1 MIDKKGEAMS
11 LPSEFVIENAIR
23 SIGDIIIYRAEHPIH
38 GTVSVYQ
45 LDENLPSDLVEQA
58 KKRLYQSGL
67 RMRDMSLLNL
77 RFVTNALEVSQ
88 NPNEPYVVTKY
99 AKYDLEEL
107 INNGVT
113 LKPKRVFLIVSQVL
127 EAIVNL
133 ATHGRLI
140 DRVHA
145 RQIKLSQLH
154 TGNVNFSVI
163 EEMEENTGA
172 VRVSVDSVT
181 GELTNADKNIV
192 SSADPTRTVPITQKS
207 DETQALKDKAN
218 AHVERA
224 DTDATSTLNKNV
236 PVEDARKG
244 LRTAQR
250 NVYILGNLAFQLLF
264 GRKYLSSDKLSVS
277 NIRELGRRWRKVLE
291 RALSEDAAGRYDTYE
306 KMLSDIRKAS
316 NRNKRLTIAS
326 VPFLIVLT
334 VITGYFSYERYRE
347 HKIMT
352 SEAGQAIKNFLEIV
366 NETQDEFPE
375 LAKPEVEPNK
385 PDEQTILRSFD
396 NIKSVD
402 ED

>member
-1 MIDKKGEAMS
+1 MS
-11 LPSEFVIENAIR
+11 LPSEYVIENAIG

-45 LDENLPSDLVEQA
+45 LDDNLPAGFVEEA

-77 RFVTNALEVSQ
+77 RFVTKTLEVSQ

-113 LKPKRVFLIVSQVL
+113 LKPKRVFLILSQVL

-133 ATHGRLI
+133 AANGRLI
-140 DRVHA
+140 DRVNA

-154 TGNVNFSVI
+154 TGNISFSVI
-163 EEMEENTGA
+163 EEIEEGVGA
-172 VRVSVDSVT
+172 GRVSVHSVAD
-181 GELTNADKNIV
+181 EPTNADKNAV
-192 SSADPTRTVPITQKS
+192 SSAEPTRTVPITQKA
-207 DETQALKDKAN
+207 DEVQAHKEKAH
-218 AHVERA
+218 AESP
-224 DTDATSTLNKNV
+224 DPDATSTLDKNA
-236 PVEDARKG
+236 PEEDVRNE

-250 NVYILGNLAFQLLF
+250 NIYILGNIAFQLLF
-264 GRKYLSSDKLSVS
+264 GRKYLSSDKLSVA

-291 RALSEDAAGRYDTYE
+291 GALSGDAAGRYDTYE

-316 NRNKRLTIAS
+316 NRNKRVAIAS
-326 VPFLIVLT
+326 IPFLIALA
-334 VITGYFSYERYRE
+334 VIAGYFSYERYRE

-352 SEAGQAIKNFLEIV
+352 SEAGQAIKNFLDIV

-375 LAKPEVEPNK
+375 LTKPQAEPNK
-385 PDEQTILRSFD
+385 PDKNTILSPFD
-396 NIKSVD
+396 NIKSID

>member
-1 MIDKKGEAMS
+1 MS
-11 LPSEFVIENAIR
+11 LPSEFVIENAIG
-23 SIGDIIIYRAEHPIH
+23 SLGDIIVYRAEHPIH

-45 LDENLPSDLVEQA
+45 LDDNLPPDLVEEG

-77 RFVTNALEVSQ
+77 RFITKALEVSQ

-107 INNGVT
+107 INNGVI
-113 LKPKRVFLIVSQVL
+113 LKPKRVFLILTQVL

-133 ATHGRLI
+133 AAHGWLI

-154 TGNVNFSVI
+154 TGDISFSVI
-163 EEMEENTGA
+163 EEMEENAGV
-172 VRVSVDSVT
+172 VRVSAGLVT
-181 GELTNADKNIV
+181 GEPTNADIK
-192 SSADPTRTVPITQKS
+192 SMFLADPTRTVPVTKKD
-207 DETQALKDKAN
+207 DETQTLPNKTN
-218 AHVERA
+218 AHAEHP
-224 DTDATSTLNKNV
+224 DTKATSTLNKNIAE
-236 PVEDARKG
+236 EDVRKES
-244 LRTAQR
+244 RAAQR
-250 NVYILGNLAFQLLF
+250 NIYILGNIAFQLLF

-291 RALSEDAAGRYDTYE
+291 RALSEDAAGRYDAYE
-306 KMLSDIRKAS
+306 NILRDIRKAS
-316 NRNKRLTIAS
+316 NRNKRLAIAS
-326 VPFLIVLT
+326 VPFLIVMA
-334 VITGYFSYERYRE
+334 VIAGYLAYGRYRE

-366 NETQDEFPE
+366 NETRDEFPE
-375 LAKPEVEPNK
+375 LTKPEAEPNK
-385 PDEQTILRSFD
+385 PDEQTILSSFD
-396 NIKSVD
+396 NIKTVN